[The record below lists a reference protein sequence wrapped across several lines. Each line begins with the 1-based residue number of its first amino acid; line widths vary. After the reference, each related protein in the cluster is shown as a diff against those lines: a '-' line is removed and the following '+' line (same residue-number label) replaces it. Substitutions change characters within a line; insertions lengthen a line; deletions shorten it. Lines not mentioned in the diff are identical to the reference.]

1 MFEEKC
7 RAMGVDGCLGGEP
20 DKMGSYQ
27 SFSRFH
33 SVQELKVEI
42 GTSLEEGNCKARW
55 GIDNVELW
63 YR

>member
-1 MFEEKC
+1 VE
-7 RAMGVDGCLGGEP
+7 MGVDGCMGGWP

-27 SFSRFH
+27 SFSRLH
-33 SVQELKVEI
+33 STQDLRITI
-42 GTSLEEGNCKARW
+42 GTSLEVGNCEARW